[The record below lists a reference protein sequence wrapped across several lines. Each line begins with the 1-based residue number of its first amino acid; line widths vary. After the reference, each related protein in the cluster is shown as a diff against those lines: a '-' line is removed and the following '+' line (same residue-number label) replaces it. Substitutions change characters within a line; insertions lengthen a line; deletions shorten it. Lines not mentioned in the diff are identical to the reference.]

1 MSSTQLQLAKNA
13 VRKPQ
18 MYESMS
24 GPWITDN
31 RTPFVNSKN
40 SSIYNNAIA
49 RIGQFYEQKVK
60 YENEYNTKFNEAKTA
75 NEDRYNDILAGFD
88 NLYSGT
94 MTEMQGM
101 GDSAKKDVNAGYD
114 QALAGG
120 MQGLVSSGM
129 ASTTMMPTLHN
140 ANTRERSDAL
150 GRVNESLRKEKTGYM
165 NNITNNKLA
174 FMERR
179 KDAYPDQNL
188 YMSLINKYAD
198 SMGNLSQPSYTS
210 FGSILSTVDP

>member
-1 MSSTQLQLAKNA
+1 MANSDYQREMNTI
-13 VRKPQ
+13 RKPQ
-18 MYESMS
+18 MYTSMS
-24 GPWITDN
+24 GPYITDN

-40 SSIYNNAIA
+40 NSIYNAA
-49 RIGQFYEQKVK
+49 VSKLRQFYDQKVK
-60 YENEYNTKFNEAKTA
+60 YENEYASLFEEAKTS